1 MELNSDFQSMADLND
16 SRWRPLSWAGNQL
29 CQLFNSRG
37 YTFIDPP
44 ILESSDLFL
53 RAGGGEMA
61 NWMYSFLDP
70 GGNHISLRPE
80 FTSSI
85 VRHSIDLDSSTL
97 LPFRIQYQG
106 PVFRYA
112 AGEEQTQSHQAGV
125 ELIGSGSPQAD
136 AEIITLGCLGLSS
149 LGLKRSCLVLSDLG
163 LYNEFLLAQGL
174 SERGCIFVLSQLGLL
189 QKGQDFLGKV
199 REDARKLG
207 LVSDNNDTTQDY
219 EWLGNINEPEA
230 KSLVIRFLNQ
240 EQSFHL
246 GQREPDEVAERLL
259 KKLRGGRDGS
269 KMDISLE
276 FTSRL
281 ALIRGGPNVAISQ
294 AKELMKEYQVA
305 SSSLDRLQR
314 VLDLVPLDSI
324 SGTRLVIDF
333 GLARGI
339 AYYSGIVFEMMSPD
353 LGMYLGG
360 GGRYDNLASALGSPT
375 KLPALG
381 FAYNLEQILSELHS
395 GDHGAE
401 MPRSGTQNSILV
413 VPANYH
419 VYPIA
424 MTVAQELRVG
434 DTQVEVEVCERP
446 MEDSL
451 AYARAKGIRSV
462 VRVTES
468 GERDVY
474 DFESE

>member
-1 MELNSDFQSMADLND
+1 MELNSNFQSMPDLNE
-16 SRWRPLSWAGNQL
+16 SLWRPLNWASNQL
-29 CQLFNSRG
+29 RKLFNSRG
-37 YTFIDPP
+37 YKFIDPP

-61 NWMYSFLDP
+61 NRMYSFIDP
-70 GGNHISLRPE
+70 GGNHISMRPE

-136 AEIITLGCLGLSS
+136 AEIITLGCFGLSS
-149 LGLKRSCLVLSDLG
+149 LGLNRSCLVLSDLG
-163 LYNEFLLAQGL
+163 LYNELLLAQGL
-174 SERGCIFVLSQLGLL
+174 SERGCLFVLSRLSLL
-189 QKGQDFLGKV
+189 QKGPDFLGKV
-199 REDARKLG
+199 REDAQKFG
-207 LVSDNNDTTQDY
+207 LVSDNNDTDQDY

-230 KSLVIRFLNQ
+230 RSLVIRFLNQ
-240 EQSFHL
+240 EQLFHL
-246 GQREPDEVAERLL
+246 GQRGPGEVADRLL
-259 KKLRGGRDGS
+259 RKLTGGRDGS
-269 KMDISLE
+269 KMDMSLE
-276 FTSRL
+276 FTSHL
-281 ALIRGGPNVAISQ
+281 ALIRGEPNVAMAQ
-294 AKELMKEYQVA
+294 AKELMKDYRVP
-305 SSSLDRLQR
+305 SSSLDRLGR
-314 VLDLVPLDSI
+314 VLDLVSLDSL
-324 SGTRLVIDF
+324 SGTRLVVDF

-339 AYYSGIVFEMMSPD
+339 AYYSGIVFEMMSPE

-360 GGRYDNLASALGSPT
+360 GGRYDNLASALGRPT

-381 FAYNLEQILSELHS
+381 FAYNLEQILAELKR
-395 GDHGAE
+395 GDHCSE
-401 MPRSGTQNSILV
+401 MPRLGAQNSILV
-413 VPANYH
+413 VPANHH

-424 MTVAQELRVG
+424 VIVAQELRVG
-434 DTQVEVEVCERP
+434 DTQVEVEVCDRP